1 MKVIHYIPSIDR
13 IAGGTST
20 YMQVLAKGLGELAEV
35 HIITHASENPLPI
48 ENCIIHNVSVYNP
61 INSRFKNEV
70 SKLFD
75 VIKPDLVH
83 VNCCWMPACAFIQQM
98 AQKRNIK
105 VVLTPHGMLEPWII
119 KRHYRTRKL
128 PALLLYQK
136 AAIQNADCIQSTA
149 ESERDNLMK
158 LGYNTN
164 IKIVRLGIDA
174 DGIELK
180 KSWKKTRQ
188 ILFLSRVHVKKGIN
202 FLIEAASVLREE
214 LKGYKILVA
223 GEGDADY
230 VAAMKQMIG
239 ERGLQDIIQL
249 IGGVY
254 GDEKWRLFQSSD
266 FFVLPTHSE
275 NFGLAIAESLASGTP
290 VITTVGTPWNDLNET
305 KSGAW
310 IEIGT
315 QPLIDTF
322 RFIDHT
328 PRSRNEKLASLMRR
342 MNMCEERGSGIDR
355 ALTQC
360 ELYQLPAPDFQK
372 DDLFTKVIM
381 YAPMTLRQM
390 DKEDKRRA
398 CYQHCCLQYLS
409 GNKMTNETFRGRLN
423 ISDENYS
430 MASRIIADTIAAKYI
445 KPDDG
450 SPSKKYAKYVPIWA

>member
-1 MKVIHYIPSIDR
+1 MKIMHYIPSIDR

-20 YMQVLAKGLGELAEV
+20 YMQVLAKGLGELADV

-119 KRHYRTRKL
+119 KRHYWTRKL

-136 AAIQNADCIQSTA
+136 AAIQNADCIQSAA

-322 RFIDHT
+322 RKF
-328 PRSRNEKLASLMRR
+328 LAL
-342 MNMCEERGSGIDR
+342 
-355 ALTQC
+355 
-360 ELYQLPAPDFQK
+360 
-372 DDLFTKVIM
+372 
-381 YAPMTLRQM
+381 
-390 DKEDKRRA
+390 
-398 CYQHCCLQYLS
+398 
-409 GNKMTNETFRGRLN
+409 
-423 ISDENYS
+423 SDEELERMGRNGRKLIEEKYS
-430 MASRIIADTIAAKYI
+430 SRVMAKEMMEVYS
-445 KPDDG
+445 
-450 SPSKKYAKYVPIWA
+450 SLFV